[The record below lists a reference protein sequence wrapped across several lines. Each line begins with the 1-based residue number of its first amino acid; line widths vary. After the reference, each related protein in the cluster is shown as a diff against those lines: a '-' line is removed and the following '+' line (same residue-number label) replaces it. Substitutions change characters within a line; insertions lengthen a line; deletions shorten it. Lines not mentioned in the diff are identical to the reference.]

1 MLTCTSMKPI
11 HINSINFFF
20 IRIWITISLLEIC
33 INGTC
38 DSTADLY
45 QCCSP
50 LRCIPMDTDTCVGSP
65 LPPHRNLRS
74 CRDHSHTD
82 HWAKYSCLIYQYM
95 LNEMLKTFRS
105 ILHIL
110 LTENCKH
117 AFFFTIMSNYKFQRS
132 LILCY

>member
-1 MLTCTSMKPI
+1 MKPI
-11 HINSINFFF
+11 NINSMIFIF
-20 IRIWITISLLEIC
+20 IRIWITISLLEIS

-50 LRCIPMDTDTCVGSP
+50 PPCIPMDTDICVGSP

-74 CRDHSHTD
+74 CRDHFHRD
-82 HWAKYSCLIYQYM
+82 PWALYSCFIYQYM
-95 LNEMLKTFRS
+95 LNEMLKTSHS

-117 AFFFTIMSNYKFQRS
+117 VSFFYYYELLQVSKSFETVLLN
-132 LILCY
+132 